1 MVTSVRHRGP
11 GSRSSETFLERFP
24 ATVELAVSALI
35 FAIVLGIPIGYLAAK
50 RAGGWLDRTFV
61 AGSLLGVV
69 VPVFVLA
76 YLLKIVFAVG
86 LPGPLHVLAVLPSS
100 GRQDPRIDAT
110 HITNF
115 YVLDGLLTREWD
127 AAWDAILHL
136 ILPAIALGCIP
147 LAIIV
152 RMTRASVID
161 VLNEDYVRT
170 AQAKGLSQSMIT
182 RRHVLRNA
190 MLPVTTTIGLQT
202 GALLAGAVLT
212 ESVFAFNGIG
222 SYLFEAISSL
232 DFVVLQGFILFIAV
246 IYAVVNLI
254 VDLLY
259 GVIDPRLRA
268 AMSLMTAESLRPASL
283 SALMTDPLADERGTS
298 LWQGA
303 FQRLRRNPSAIIGAI
318 IVAAFILVAV
328 FAPLIAP
335 YEPATQRVDRPGDAQ
350 QRARAVTRTPARPR
364 PLRLRPVHPAD
375 LRRPAVLDHRSR
387 LDQPR
392 PDRWRGR
399 SASSPAASGARWTR
413 S

>member
-1 MVTSVRHRGP
+1 MLRFIIRRLLLLVPVLVGLSVLLFIWVRALPGDPARALLGEKATPESIAQVNATYGFDKPLVQQYLTYTSRLIRGDF
-11 GSRSSETFLERFP
+11 GSSPRTGLPVLETFQERFP
-24 ATVELAVSALI
+24 ATVELAISALL

-50 RAGGWLDRTFV
+50 RAGGWVDRTFV
-61 AGSLLGVV
+61 ATSLLGVV

-100 GRQDPRIDAT
+100 GRQDPKIDAT

-190 MLPVTTTIGLQT
+190 MLPVTTTIGLMT

-222 SYLFEAISSL
+222 SYLFDAISSL

-268 AMSLMTAESLRPASL
+268 A
-283 SALMTDPLADERGTS
+283 
-298 LWQGA
+298 
-303 FQRLRRNPSAIIGAI
+303 
-318 IVAAFILVAV
+318 
-328 FAPLIAP
+328 
-335 YEPATQRVDRPGDAQ
+335 
-350 QRARAVTRTPARPR
+350 
-364 PLRLRPVHPAD
+364 
-375 LRRPAVLDHRSR
+375 
-387 LDQPR
+387 
-392 PDRWRGR
+392 
-399 SASSPAASGARWTR
+399 
-413 S
+413 